1 MDADWEERMRVRAYY
16 LWEQAGRPEGS
27 EAAFWAEA
35 ERQMRAEAP
44 PASTAGTETW
54 TDPGGS
60 IGGGGGPPP
69 PPPAPQP
76 RPGPEARPRPRP
88 PPPRRV
94 LPPEGQ

>member
-1 MDADWEERMRVRAYY
+1 MDTDWEELIQVRAYH

-60 IGGGGGPPP
+60 IGGEADPSTT
-69 PPPAPQP
+69 PAAPEP
-76 RPGPEARPRPRP
+76 SVEPEAGIGADTRTTGGI
-88 PPPRRV
+88 
-94 LPPEGQ
+94 LP